1 MPVAIRGL
9 FEVSDA
15 PARYSASDGIPKD
28 VIVIVHL

>member
-9 FEVSDA
+9 LEVL
-15 PARYSASDGIPKD
+15 ARHSASDGILKD